1 MCGIF
6 GFAKTSGRQ
15 NDNQLDILRRITTE
29 LTDESSIR
37 GTDST
42 GFSIID
48 EDNRYTYKTLTDSS
62 TLVDT
67 PDWSNILSRINR
79 DTTIFMGHVRLATT
93 GSVKVE
99 NAHPF
104 NIGNVTGVHNG
115 IIHNYNQVSRTLGK
129 EIPDVDSQ
137 VLFQAL
143 NRRQM
148 DRAFEDIDGDF
159 AITWVKD
166 SNSTV
171 HLARESGRPMVVAY
185 WKKARVLLWA
195 STKQIMQDAMTRAGL
210 RLPIKEVAEDFIFTY
225 RGLEPR
231 EMIHYLIEIGVPIAI
246 PNKEKSK
253 FKFKYPTNDVK
264 NQREFLSFSKGE
276 MKSLTKIKAMF
287 KGMHPQYQLKTIEQL
302 EAADSGSYDI
312 KWLVDKGVVVSGVK
326 NIDDFQKISK
336 VSTIQMKNYIRE
348 IVNNNR
354 DLEKKRVFLE
364 NIHTIKGKEFDN
376 VVFDFKLTR
385 QENLFSKKRMKFVAC
400 SRARKTLWLLK
411 STTNLTFAGKED
423 LQ

>member
-171 HLARESGRPMVVAY
+171 HLARESGRPMVVA
-185 WKKARVLLWA
+185 
-195 STKQIMQDAMTRAGL
+195 
-210 RLPIKEVAEDFIFTY
+210 
-225 RGLEPR
+225 
-231 EMIHYLIEIGVPIAI
+231 
-246 PNKEKSK
+246 
-253 FKFKYPTNDVK
+253 
-264 NQREFLSFSKGE
+264 
-276 MKSLTKIKAMF
+276 
-287 KGMHPQYQLKTIEQL
+287 
-302 EAADSGSYDI
+302 
-312 KWLVDKGVVVSGVK
+312 
-326 NIDDFQKISK
+326 
-336 VSTIQMKNYIRE
+336 
-348 IVNNNR
+348 
-354 DLEKKRVFLE
+354 
-364 NIHTIKGKEFDN
+364 
-376 VVFDFKLTR
+376 
-385 QENLFSKKRMKFVAC
+385 
-400 SRARKTLWLLK
+400 
-411 STTNLTFAGKED
+411 
-423 LQ
+423 